1 MKVFELKKG
10 TFLVQNMKNKY
21 YFIYDGCD
29 GMYGKFIEVNHKGE
43 KLNHKGEKIEPKK
56 LESGVSYQERY
67 VFFSCGE
74 DISKF
79 NLEIISTPPFNKQ
92 DVKNILKKVT
102 NGFKKTIENL
112 LSSWIK

>member
-10 TFLVQNMKNKY
+10 TFLVQNTKNKY

-43 KLNHKGEKIEPKK
+43 SKE
-56 LESGVSYQERY
+56 LESGVSYQDHY

-74 DISKF
+74 NISKF

-92 DVKNILKKVT
+92 DVKNILKKVVD
-102 NGFKKTIENL
+102 GFKKTIENL